1 MAKTSKSKK
10 VEEKRDEAEDQNP
23 LLKEL
28 ADLKDSYLRTAAEY
42 ENYKK
47 RTQKEQQQLSEYV
60 KANTIKALIPSV
72 DNIERALS
80 EDPTGEDYAKGVQ
93 MTLKGITDAL
103 SNMGLSEINPI
114 NENFDPGEH
123 EAVMHIEDT
132 EYGENTVVEVF
143 QKGYKIGETILRHA
157 MVKVAN

>member
-1 MAKTSKSKK
+1 MAKTTKSKK
-10 VEEKRDEAEDQNP
+10 AEEKKEKEEQNP
-23 LLKEL
+23 LLQEL
-28 ADLKDSYLRTAAEY
+28 SEIKDTYLRTAAEY

-60 KANTIKALIPSV
+60 KANTVKALIPSI

-80 EDPTGEDYAKGVQ
+80 EDPSGEDYAKGVQ

-103 SNMGLSEINPI
+103 SNMGLSVINPI
-114 NENFDPGEH
+114 NEAFDPNEH